1 MKIQPIDLP
10 SLLKAISWPAMTA
23 IALAVFRR
31 PLATLISVLGQKVS
45 KFSIGKFS
53 IEMAQVQEMKP
64 STMDTEIR
72 QLEAGLIPQS
82 GSTALTALVNEL
94 QSGGKH
100 DYVVIDFGS
109 ESAPRWLTSRLY
121 LLCFLITLINRQLCM
136 VFVETV
142 GSVRKKL
149 IGIASPEQVRWAL
162 AYKYGWLETA
172 ATAAY
177 ANQACNPPIG
187 VIPYP
192 TPANKFDPSTGY
204 FWTMIP
210 NVIQQFLT
218 SIRSSTAPSDQDKP
232 EWVSLDKQQTYEH
245 AKWLNG
251 PRIESLLGSA
261 LSTAH
266 VTMLPNQ
273 TLNDAVNPVLAQ
285 RGRFIAV
292 VEQDQSFLCLVD
304 RQEVLDG
311 VARELLKQNSASKA

>member
-1 MKIQPIDLP
+1 MSIQPVDLP
-10 SLLKAISWPAMTA
+10 SLLRAVSWPTMAA

-45 KFSIGKFS
+45 KFSVGKFS

-64 STMDTEIR
+64 SSMDTEIR
-72 QLEAGLIPQS
+72 QLEAGSIPQS
-82 GSTALTALVNEL
+82 GSTSLTTLVNEL
-94 QSGGKH
+94 QGGGQH

-109 ESAPRWLTSRLY
+109 ETSPRWLTSRLY
-121 LLCFLITLINRQLCM
+121 LLCFLITLINRQLCI

-149 IGIASPEQVRWAL
+149 IGMASPERVRWAL
-162 AYKYGWLETA
+162 AYRYGWLESA

-187 VIPYP
+187 TVPFP

-204 FWTMIP
+204 SWTMIP

-218 SIRSSTAPSDQDKP
+218 SIRSAAAPSDQDKA
-232 EWVSLDKQQTYEH
+232 EWVSVDKQNYEH

-251 PRIESLLGSA
+251 PRIESLLGGA
-261 LSTAH
+261 LTTAH
-266 VTMLPNQ
+266 VTLQLNQ
-273 TLNDAVNPVLAQ
+273 TLNDMVNPVLAQ

-292 VEQDQSFLCLVD
+292 VEQDQSLACLVD
-304 RQEVLDG
+304 RMEVLDG
-311 VARELLKQNSASKA
+311 VAGELLKQNSASKA

>member
-82 GSTALTALVNEL
+82 GNTALTALVNEL

-177 ANQACNPPIG
+177 AN
-187 VIPYP
+187 
-192 TPANKFDPSTGY
+192 
-204 FWTMIP
+204 
-210 NVIQQFLT
+210 
-218 SIRSSTAPSDQDKP
+218 
-232 EWVSLDKQQTYEH
+232 
-245 AKWLNG
+245 
-251 PRIESLLGSA
+251 
-261 LSTAH
+261 
-266 VTMLPNQ
+266 
-273 TLNDAVNPVLAQ
+273 
-285 RGRFIAV
+285 
-292 VEQDQSFLCLVD
+292 
-304 RQEVLDG
+304 
-311 VARELLKQNSASKA
+311 